1 MAHLSTSRRHFRSFL
16 AGVYGDIH
24 SQLAQGFD
32 REHVRLLLA
41 KNIGQVRDILDG
53 DDGVQLAQ
61 DGCGEDEL
69 GWSS

>member
-1 MAHLSTSRRHFRSFL
+1 M
-16 AGVYGDIH
+16 H
-24 SQLAQGFD
+24 SQLAQDFD

-41 KNIGQVRDILDG
+41 KNIGRVRDILDG